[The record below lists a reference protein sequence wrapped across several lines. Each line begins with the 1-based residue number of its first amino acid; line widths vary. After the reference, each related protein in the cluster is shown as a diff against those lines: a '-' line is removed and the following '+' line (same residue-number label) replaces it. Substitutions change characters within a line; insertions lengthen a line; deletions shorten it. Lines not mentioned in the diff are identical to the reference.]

1 MATPL
6 TIQRFPRGLL
16 DLLGSKSNGDNP
28 TVLSPTVVPILDL
41 SAMYQFDKMEARS
54 ATTNVVNLAGAW
66 AVTGTQLTVP
76 AGEIWLLHNLS
87 VNANANLAAGE
98 AYTLVPA
105 IYRTQ
110 WSKWQLGPDFASGSG
125 VGTRPSVGWQFE
137 RPEIMRPGD
146 TVGVYVTSIAS
157 GASQFTLDGWICRLT
172 I

>member
-41 SAMYQFDKMEARS
+41 SAMYQFDKMEARNAS
-54 ATTNVVNLAGAW
+54 TNVVNLTGAW
-66 AVTGTQLTVP
+66 AVTGSIFTVP

-87 VNANANLAAGE
+87 VNSNANLGAGE
-98 AYTLVPA
+98 SYTLVPA

-110 WSKWQLGPDFASGSG
+110 WSQWQLGPNACSGS
-125 VGTRPSVGWQFE
+125 VGNRPSIGWQFE

-146 TVGVYVTSIAS
+146 TVGVYVSAVAA
-157 GASQFTLDGWICRLT
+157 GASQFTLNGWVCRLT